1 MAKVVLS
8 DEEVGLIK
16 GLIQHRTLNDQQVL
30 AIFSFLDRNFNHR
43 EIGAIRK
50 GAKVR
55 YANIAAASVAEV
67 DALLYRY
74 SKLAGLAEK
83 LGFYATTYAEDQV
96 RKAVEIFKT
105 AILVYNNNT
114 LSTRSETFIVLSI
127 IAWTYILHARL
138 IGEGIEPVFK
148 NPDGTSVLIDG
159 QEKLW
164 ELGYC
169 IERQEAGLSPG
180 EKANLK
186 YLIAI
191 RNAIEHRSCEDI
203 NDALQAKIQAN
214 ALNFLKYAKE
224 KFGTKYDFSHDL
236 AFAIQ
241 LQALT
246 LQSANALKA
255 NAPVAKAV
263 AAVNALLEGAMTQAE
278 FDDPAYSF
286 RVYVV
291 PKVTNNAKKAD
302 QAVIYSPVGSNVEVA
317 IKLVERPKYRMK
329 EAIQKLLDEYGLAI
343 TSYQFQ
349 QAWKLE
355 DLKNPAKGLA
365 IELGGQWFWYQE
377 AIDQIRDIINA
388 Q

>member
-8 DEEVGLIK
+8 DREISLIK
-16 GLIQHRTLNDQQVL
+16 GLIQHKALNDQQVL

-50 GAKVR
+50 GTKPRHA
-55 YANIAAASVAEV
+55 AIAAATVGEV
-67 DALLYRY
+67 DALLYQY
-74 SKLAGLAEK
+74 AKLAALAEQ
-83 LGFYATTYAEDQV
+83 LGFYATTYAGAQV

-105 AILVYNNNT
+105 AVLVYNNNT

-127 IAWTYILHARL
+127 IAWTYLLHARL
-138 IGEGIEPVFK
+138 TEQGVTPAFK
-148 NPDGTSVLIDG
+148 NADGSPVMIDG

-169 IERQEAGLSPG
+169 IERPQSGLSAG
-180 EKANLK
+180 EKANLR

-191 RNAIEHRSCEDI
+191 RNAIEHRSAEEV
-203 NDALQAKIQAN
+203 NDALQGKIQAN
-214 ALNFLKYAKE
+214 ALNFLRFAKDN
-224 KFGTKYDFSHDL
+224 FGSKYDFSQDL

-246 LQSANALKA
+246 LQSPNALKGA
-255 NAPVAKAV
+255 VPVAKAV
-263 AAVNALLEGAMTQAE
+263 AAVNALIEGPMSQAE

-302 QAVIYSPVGSNVEVA
+302 QAVIYSPIGSNVEVA
-317 IKLVERPKYRMK
+317 IKHVERPKYRMT
-329 EAIQKLLDEYGLAI
+329 EAIKKLQDDEGVAV
-343 TSYQFQ
+343 TPYQFT
-349 QAWKLE
+349 QAWKLN
-355 DLKNPAKGLA
+355 DLKDPAKGLA
-365 IELGGQWFWYQE
+365 VLLGGQWFWYRE
-377 AIDQIRDIINA
+377 GIDRIRGILTT
-388 Q
+388 